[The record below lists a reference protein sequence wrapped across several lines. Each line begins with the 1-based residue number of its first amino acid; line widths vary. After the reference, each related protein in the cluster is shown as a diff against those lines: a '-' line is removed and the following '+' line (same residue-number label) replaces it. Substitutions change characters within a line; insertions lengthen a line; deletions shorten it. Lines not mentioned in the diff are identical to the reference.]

1 MRGPMG
7 RRRIMGWMKR
17 NRVFLISSALSLLVI
32 AYGLLFHEQLTETS
46 DAVMAWVSGRFGWLY
61 VLVVFFLLFFL
72 GWLACGR
79 YGAVRLGDDG
89 DRPEYGNFSW
99 FAMLFCGSTGIGL
112 VFWSV
117 AEPMSHYVSPPGG
130 IGPGSA
136 EAAEFAIRT
145 CFLHW
150 GVTQWACFAIVG
162 LGMAY
167 SQFRKKKGS
176 QVSALLAPLMGEKA
190 AQGGFG
196 RAADVFAVLV
206 SVAGV
211 ATSLGLGVSQICG
224 GLNYL
229 WGVPDNGM
237 TRLAI
242 IAAITCVF
250 LSSAVSGINKGIRL
264 LSGINTW
271 LAIGLLALG
280 FAAGPSVRILNVL
293 VNGLGQ
299 HLQNLIGDTAML
311 DPFGDGAWVAAW
323 RVFYFAWFMAW
334 TPFVGMFI
342 ARISRG
348 RTVREFILGVVVIPT
363 AVTILWLSVF
373 GTMALEA
380 AGECGLEEAARL
392 AASPE
397 TAVFIVFE
405 RYPLSRTLS
414 ALVIALLGIF
424 FITSA
429 DSATFSLGMMTS
441 GGEPDPPKWKRAVW
455 ALVEAVMAYV
465 LLSAGSLKPLQTIS
479 IAATLP
485 FLAIILAI
493 CVGLYKELREEDGNG
508 KGQGNKKKGKG
519 TTICQ
524 E

>member
-1 MRGPMG
+1 MEWMR
-7 RRRIMGWMKR
+7 K
-17 NRVFLISSALSLLVI
+17 NRVFLISVALSLLLI
-32 AYGLLFHEQLTETS
+32 AYGLLFRRQLAETS
-46 DAVMAWVSGRFGWLY
+46 DAIMAWVSGRFGWLY

-72 GWLACGR
+72 GGLAWGR

-117 AEPMSHYVSPPGG
+117 AEPLSHYVSPPGG
-130 IGPGSA
+130 IEPGSR
-136 EAAEFAIRT
+136 EAAEFAVRT

-167 SQFRKKKGS
+167 FQFRKKKGS
-176 QVSALLAPLMGEKA
+176 QVSALLAPLAGEKA
-190 AQGGFG
+190 VQGGVG
-196 RAADVFAVLV
+196 RAVDVFAVLV

-211 ATSLGLGVSQICG
+211 ATSLGLGVSRICG
-224 GLNYL
+224 GLSYL
-229 WGVPDNGM
+229 WGVPDNGT

-250 LSSAVSGINKGIRL
+250 LLSAVSGIDKGIRL
-264 LSGINTW
+264 LSGINAW
-271 LAIGLLALG
+271 LAMGLLVLG
-280 FAAGPSVRILNVL
+280 FLAGPRVRMLNVL

-311 DPFGDGAWVAAW
+311 DPFGDGAWVTNW

-342 ARISRG
+342 ARISKG

-380 AGECGLEEAARL
+380 AGEWGLEEAAKL
-392 AASPE
+392 ASSPE

-405 RYPLSRTLS
+405 RYPLSRGLS
-414 ALVIALLGIF
+414 ALVIVLLGIF

-441 GGEPDPPKWKRAVW
+441 GGEQNPPNWKRAVW
-455 ALVEAVMAYV
+455 ALVEAVTAGV

-485 FLAIILAI
+485 FLLVILAI
-493 CVGLYKELREEDGNG
+493 CAGLYKALGEERDGDG
-508 KGQGNKKKGKG
+508 KGQGNKK
-519 TTICQ
+519 
-524 E
+524 